1 MTETVGIQLNI
12 ITKGRVTD
20 APDAVVAKRKADR
33 ENGRQQA
40 QEYAKDA
47 LLATV
52 AIMHTSKDPSVV
64 LKAAKMIMDRAWG
77 IPKSAEEE
85 EANAKN
91 QSIIEILA
99 AFSSGSTH
107 VEQQRVP
114 ALEHT
119 TQTMITGGPSIDD
132 LNALLIDAEPDD
144 A

>member
-1 MTETVGIQLNI
+1 MTESVGIQLNI

-20 APDAVVAKRKADR
+20 APDSVTAKRKADR

-52 AIMHTSKDPSVV
+52 AIMHTSRDPSVV

-99 AFSSGSTH
+99 AFSTGSAH
-107 VEQQRVP
+107 VEHQRAP

-119 TQTMITGGPSIDD
+119 TSPQGFIGPSIED
-132 LNALLIDAEPDD
+132 LNALLVGDEPDD